1 MKLQDLLAQTTQK
14 FSAAG
19 IESAQADAEILLGF
33 VLGLNRGELLSE
45 AITGGE
51 IDIAALETFLSLATR
66 RAQREPLQ
74 HLTGVANFRTLEL
87 QVGPG
92 VFVPRFETE
101 TVVEK
106 ALELLNAMELSAPVV
121 VDLATGSGAIA
132 LSIAVERPSASV
144 YAVEL
149 SQDALN
155 YTRVNFAKYA
165 PSAVLLQG
173 DLAEAFLDLKGKVDL
188 LVSNPPYIP
197 DEMIPIYP
205 EVHLHDPAM
214 ALYGGSDGLDFVR
227 KVVSRALELVR
238 PGGKLVIEHADMQGA
253 SVRQVL
259 LDYGWQN
266 VETGKDLAGRDRMVS
281 ASR

>member
-106 ALELLNAMELSAPVV
+106 ALELLDSMELSAPVV

-214 ALYGGSDGLDFVR
+214 ALYGGSDGLDLVR
-227 KVVSRALELVR
+227 KVASRALELVR

>member
-33 VLGLNRGELLSE
+33 VLGLNRGELLSQ
-45 AITGGE
+45 AITAGE
-51 IDIAALETFLSLATR
+51 IDIAALEKFLSLATR

-106 ALELLNAMELSAPVV
+106 ALELLDSMELSAPVV

-165 PSAVLLQG
+165 PGAVLLQG
-173 DLAEAFLDLKGKVDL
+173 DLAEAFPDLKGKVDL

>member
-14 FSAAG
+14 FSASG

-33 VLGLNRGELLSE
+33 VLGLNRGELLSQ
-45 AITGGE
+45 AISGG
-51 IDIAALETFLSLATR
+51 DIYPEELQKFLTLVAR

-74 HLTGVANFRTLEL
+74 HLTGVAHFRTLEL

-106 ALELLNAMELSAPVV
+106 ALELLDSMEISAPLV

-149 SQDALN
+149 SEDALG

-173 DLAEAFLDLKGKVDL
+173 DLAEAFPELTGKVDL

-205 EVHLHDPAM
+205 EVHLHDPSM
-214 ALYGGSDGLDFVR
+214 ALYGGSDGLDLVR
-227 KVVSRALELVR
+227 KVVARALELVK
-238 PGGKLVIEHADMQGA
+238 PGGKLVIEHADMQGP

>member
-33 VLGLNRGELLSE
+33 VLGLNRGELLSQ

-106 ALELLNAMELSAPVV
+106 ALELLDAMELSAPVV

-155 YTRVNFAKYA
+155 YTRANFAKYA
-165 PSAVLLQG
+165 PGAVLLQG
-173 DLAEAFLDLKGKVDL
+173 DLAEAFSDLKGKVDL

>member
-45 AITGGE
+45 AITGHE
-51 IDIAALETFLSLATR
+51 IDIAALEKFLSLATR

-74 HLTGVANFRTLEL
+74 HLTGVAYFRTLEL

-106 ALELLNAMELSAPVV
+106 ALELLDSMELSAPVV

-165 PSAVLLQG
+165 PGAVLLQG
-173 DLAEAFLDLKGKVDL
+173 DLTEAFPDLKGKVDL

>member
-33 VLGLNRGELLSE
+33 VLGLNRGELLSQ

-106 ALELLNAMELSAPVV
+106 ALELLDAMELSAPVV

-165 PSAVLLQG
+165 PGAVLLQG
-173 DLAEAFLDLKGKVDL
+173 DLAEAFPDLKGKVDL

>member
-33 VLGLNRGELLSE
+33 VLGLNRGELLSQT
-45 AITGGE
+45 ITGGE
-51 IDIAALETFLSLATR
+51 IEIAALEKFLSLATR

-106 ALELLNAMELSAPVV
+106 ALELLDAMELSAPVV
-121 VDLATGSGAIA
+121 VDLATGSGTIA

-173 DLAEAFLDLKGKVDL
+173 DLAEAFPDLKGKVDL

-197 DEMIPIYP
+197 DEMIPIYL

-214 ALYGGSDGLDFVR
+214 ALYGGSDGLDLVR
-227 KVVSRALELVR
+227 KVASRALELVR

-259 LDYGWQN
+259 LDYGWLN

>member
-33 VLGLNRGELLSE
+33 VLGLNRGELISQ
-45 AITGGE
+45 AITCGE

-106 ALELLNAMELSAPVV
+106 ALELLDSMELSAPVV

-165 PSAVLLQG
+165 PGSVLLQG
-173 DLAEAFLDLKGKVDL
+173 DLAEAFPDLKGKVDL

-214 ALYGGSDGLDFVR
+214 ALYGGSDGLDLVR

>member
-33 VLGLNRGELLSE
+33 VLGLNRGELLSQ

-51 IDIAALETFLSLATR
+51 IDIAALETFLNLATR

-106 ALELLNAMELSAPVV
+106 ALELLDAMELSAPVV

-173 DLAEAFLDLKGKVDL
+173 DLAEAFPDLKGKVDL

-214 ALYGGSDGLDFVR
+214 ALYGGSDGLDLVR

-259 LDYGWQN
+259 LDYGWQK